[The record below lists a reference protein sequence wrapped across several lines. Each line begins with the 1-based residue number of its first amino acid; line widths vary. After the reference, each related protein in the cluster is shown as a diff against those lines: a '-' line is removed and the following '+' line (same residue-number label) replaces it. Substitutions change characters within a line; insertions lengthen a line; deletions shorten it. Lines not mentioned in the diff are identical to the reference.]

1 MCLKINFTLGKW
13 KHGGDDYKKHKKEG
27 GAKKFEKGGKEHK
40 KFGKEKKGKVI
51 EAKCIT
57 CIATNNA
64 FVDTFQATRSMA
76 NFQVCKV
83 MFFG

>member
-40 KFGKEKKGKVI
+40 KFGKEKKGKGI

-57 CIATNNA
+57 
-64 FVDTFQATRSMA
+64 
-76 NFQVCKV
+76 
-83 MFFG
+83 